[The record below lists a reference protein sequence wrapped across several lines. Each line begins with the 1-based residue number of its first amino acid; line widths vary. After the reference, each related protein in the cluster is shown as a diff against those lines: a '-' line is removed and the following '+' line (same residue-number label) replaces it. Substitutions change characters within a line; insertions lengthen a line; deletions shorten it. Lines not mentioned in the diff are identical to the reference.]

1 VRFLLDEMF
10 PVAAAA
16 LLRQG
21 GHDAQHVREVGL
33 AGAADTK
40 VAAFARQHGAA
51 VVTENVADFA
61 PMDDV
66 VLVFVLKRHLPAGG
80 GQAAAL
86 ASLLTRW
93 AREHPRP
100 YIGHHWPRDVPETTA
115 VPTDR
120 AEGPSEP
127 GEAR

>member
-16 LLRQG
+16 PLRQG
-21 GHDAQHVREVGL
+21 GHDADHVREVGL
-33 AGAADTK
+33 AGAADAE
-40 VAAFARQHGAA
+40 VAAFAGRAGAA

-61 PMDDV
+61 PMHDV

-86 ASLLTRW
+86 TSLLTRW

-100 YIGHHWPRDVPETTA
+100 YIGHHWPRERPIAPPD
-115 VPTDR
+115 D
-120 AEGPSEP
+120 P
-127 GEAR
+127 GRGSASADPPLSR